1 MFYLLQYLEMI
12 IVTLLSIN
20 NYKYF
25 LSFVTI
31 NINYTINMY
40 LISCLI
46 IAHGYQQNNS
56 DTYFLIFNDF
66 TS

>member
-1 MFYLLQYLEMI
+1 MFYLLQCLEMI

-40 LISCLI
+40 LLVISCLI
-46 IAHGYQQNNS
+46 IAHGYQQNNAH
-56 DTYFLIFNDF
+56 TYTI
-66 TS
+66 